1 MADPRAPDSNENT
14 DPAAG
19 GRAPGPGPA
28 PQRQRPER
36 RSGARVLLV
45 VLAFGVLTVG
55 AGIAG
60 TAWLAMGDMGGDVT
74 EDSFLEVDLT
84 QPVSDAPQQGGFVM
98 DPNDFP
104 PVLTEMTAD
113 IRRAATDT
121 RIKGL
126 YVEISGGVGGWAAT
140 EEMRD
145 ALLAFKES
153 GKPCYA
159 WSEGYDNKG
168 YYLASACGEVYLAPA
183 GMMVVNGFSVTTE
196 YYLGTFEKLGVHADF
211 EHVGDFKT
219 AVEPLQRSEPSEP
232 ASLAMD
238 EMLDSLYAQFLAGIA
253 AGRNISLDEAKALV
267 DRAPVTPQQALDAKM
282 VDGLKF
288 RDEVRDGMA
297 GKERTKLSSY
307 HESPAPFATGKRI
320 AVVHAEGEIIDG
332 ESGSSMFG
340 SEKLGDQ
347 TFEEQMTDIREDEDI
362 VAVVL
367 RVNSPGGSGLASD
380 NMWHQVDLTKAAGKP
395 VVVSMGD
402 YAASGGYYISA
413 GADKIFAEPG
423 TLTGSIGVF
432 GGKINMAGLYTN
444 LGVTMHTWK
453 RGELAGLLDPQTDFS
468 DAERAQFRAFLSSF
482 YEQFLGRVS
491 DGRKMER
498 DAVHQVAQG
507 RVWTGVQAKERGLVD
522 ELGGLDMAVAAA
534 RELAKVG
541 ADEELLIDRYPKRK
555 TFVEQLL
562 EDLDKQAGAPTPDVS
577 LGALAAVSPELARS
591 VEHLQTL
598 QGILA
603 HGGVAAMLPG
613 VIEVR

>member
-19 GRAPGPGPA
+19 RRPA
-28 PQRQRPER
+28 SVARPRPPR

-60 TAWLAMGDMGGDVT
+60 TVWLAMGDMGGDVT
-74 EDSFLEVDLT
+74 DDSFLEVDLT
-84 QPVSDAPQQGGFVM
+84 KGVTDAPQQGGFVM

-113 IRRAATDT
+113 IRRAATDA

-145 ALLAFKES
+145 ALVAFKDS

-168 YYLASACGEVYLAPA
+168 YYLATGCGQVYLAPA

-238 EMLDSLYAQFLAGIA
+238 QMLDSLYAQFLDGIA
-253 AGRNISLDEAKALV
+253 KGRNISVDEAKALV
-267 DRAPVTPQQALDAKM
+267 DHAPVTPQQALDAKM

-307 HESPAPFATGKRI
+307 HETPAPFAQGKRI

-380 NMWHQVDLTKAAGKP
+380 NMWHQVDLVKAAGKP

-468 DAERAQFRAFLSSF
+468 DAERVQFRAFLSSF
-482 YEQFLGRVS
+482 YEQFLARVS
-491 DGRKMER
+491 AGRNMER

-522 ELGGLDMAVAAA
+522 ELGGLDMAIAAA
-534 RELAKVG
+534 RDLAKVG
-541 ADEELLIDRYPKRK
+541 ADEELTIDRYPKRK

-562 EDLDKQAGAPTPDVS
+562 EDLDEQAATPTPDVS
-577 LGALAAVSPELARS
+577 LVAVSGVSPDLARS
-591 VEHLQTL
+591 LEHLQTL

-603 HGGVAAMLPG
+603 HGGVAAMMPG
-613 VIEVR
+613 IIDVR